1 MPKKAKRHGKKQK
14 QKKQKSKAKKPR
26 AHEEVANVLAEQNKL
41 MQQVSEDEK
50 GRKLTVIMGEEAE
63 MDKLWDRLKIG
74 RDLQNDTNVILR
86 SLEMLR
92 QSLTDSEKLN
102 TQFRVKLRKLE
113 GAVEAIV
120 GRMKI
125 AMSENGKACLAEH
138 GICVSDLVSFRTS
151 PVCLAEGEQ
160 AVTGFEEELSGVFE
174 NIMLLG
180 ALAKM
185 DQ

>member
-14 QKKQKSKAKKPR
+14 QKKQKSKAKVPR
-26 AHEEVANVLAEQNKL
+26 AHEEVAHVLAEQNKST
-41 MQQVSEDEK
+41 QRASEDEK
-50 GRKLTVIMGEEAE
+50 GRRLTVIMGEEAE

-74 RDLQNDTNVILR
+74 RDLQNNSSIILR

-92 QSLTDSEKLN
+92 QSLADSKKLN
-102 TQFRVKLRKLE
+102 GQFRVKLGELE
-113 GAVEAIV
+113 GEVEALV
-120 GRMKI
+120 GRMKT
-125 AMSENGKACLAEH
+125 AMSENDKACLAEH

-151 PVCLAEGEQ
+151 PVCVAEGEQ

-174 NIMLLG
+174 KIALLG